1 MKQSFPILK
10 GEFNKILKRLFHGE
24 IRVEIDNKFDISV
37 YRNGDIQNFENFSEG
52 EKKRLDLGFIF
63 TVHEFLS
70 QKNQIVVNL
79 LVMDELLDSALDSV
93 GTDTVIEYLNEMKL
107 TRNIILVTHRA
118 ENIDH
123 DRRFVINK
131 DQRFSELVEVLE
143 K

>member
-1 MKQSFPILK
+1 
-10 GEFNKILKRLFHGE
+10 
-24 IRVEIDNKFDISV
+24 
-37 YRNGDIQNFENFSEG
+37 
-52 EKKRLDLGFIF
+52 
-63 TVHEFLS
+63 
-70 QKNQIVVNL
+70 
-79 LVMDELLDSALDSV
+79 MDELLDSALDSV